1 MSIVIY
7 TANNCPYCEQAKKFF
22 KRKNVVYKEYDVSN
36 NPEQRQSLIK
46 KSKGLK
52 TVPQIFIDE
61 LHIGGY
67 DDLKRLEIQGNLQQL
82 IKNYFIVR

>member
-7 TANNCPYCEQAKKFF
+7 TANNCPYCEQAKNLF
-22 KRKNVVYKEYDVSN
+22 KRKNVAYKEYDVSN

-67 DDLKRLEIQGNLQQL
+67 DDLKKLEIQGNLQRL